1 MRIVESS
8 RPAVYRRSG
17 ELAAPA
23 QTPTLAVRGQDL
35 TDAAALRVVER
46 SVRLISTS
54 SAPASS
60 AVLTSATGALREENT
75 AGTVVYFWRRR

>member
-1 MRIVESS
+1 MRIVEPS

-35 TDAAALRVVER
+35 TDAASLRVVEQ
-46 SVRLISTS
+46 SARLDQHVERTGLQ
-54 SAPASS
+54 
-60 AVLTSATGALREENT
+60 AVLTSATSALREENT
-75 AGTVVYFWRRR
+75 AETVVYFWRRR